1 MRGYE
6 GFVSKRTI
14 SHYKPIARFAGGM
27 EVQVVMPLR
36 LFEIGAI
43 GGCSLEAAPHIHGPK
58 RVFRLTTLR
67 GVRALSRHGQ
77 STSQLSSRAGGGR
90 L

>member
-6 GFVSKRTI
+6 GFVPKRTI
-14 SHYKPIARFAGGM
+14 SHYKPIARFAGEM

-43 GGCSLEAAPHIHGPK
+43 GGRSPEAALAHP
-58 RVFRLTTLR
+58 R
-67 GVRALSRHGQ
+67 
-77 STSQLSSRAGGGR
+77 SSKDGIQAD
-90 L
+90 